1 METPNIGRLLTHAAR
16 AHTTSSLHYRT
27 ETGVRQSSYAELLDE
42 ALRVLTGLRRH
53 GLRPKDNVLVLLDEA
68 ASFLPTFWACV
79 LGGFVPCP
87 LPPSAKDA
95 DREQHQHLHE
105 LLGRPLLVA
114 GERLPLPDVRIATFE
129 ELSRHEPATGT
140 YDAGPDDVAVLMPTS
155 GSTGRPKAV
164 ILTHGNL
171 MASMA
176 AKNGFHRLTSADVT
190 LNWIGFDHV
199 AALLECHLLPVFAG
213 ASQVHV
219 SPSVILNAPLD
230 FLRLIARHRVTVTFA
245 PNFLL
250 GLLNSDRYRV
260 PADVDLS
267 CLRHIVS
274 GGEAV
279 PCATGTAF
287 LEKFGLPPGV
297 LWPAFGMTETCAG
310 SVYSLDFPDGDQ
322 GQEFAAV
329 GRPVENLDMRISDT
343 GELQLRG
350 PMITPG
356 YYRNKE
362 ATRAAFTEDGWLR
375 TGDIGRV
382 DDGRLTLI
390 GRDKDS
396 IIVNGV
402 NYYSQDIETVLHQ
415 LDGVAPSYVAAF
427 PIRPPGSD
435 TEQLVIA
442 FSPTTDDDRALFRV
456 LTAVRSTV
464 VMHWA
469 FRPALVI
476 PLPQEAFT
484 KNSLGKISRATLRAK
499 LAAGQF
505 ADVIARTADLVRRH
519 QGAYEPPRTPTEE
532 ALVEIYADLFDMKPD
547 DISATADF
555 FDLGGTSL
563 DLLRLRRAV
572 SDRLDVPEVEISTL
586 LTAPT
591 VRALAESISG
601 EARAYDPVV
610 AMRDDGDKAPFFCV
624 HPGAGDV
631 LALLD
636 LSRYFAGDRPF
647 YALRARGFNEGETPF
662 ATHAEMLA
670 VYTAAIQ
677 ARQPHGPYA
686 LAGYSSGSIVA
697 YAIAQELQAR
707 GEQVAFFGCIDFPP
721 LLRPL
726 LSGLDFPVTISVLA
740 LFLGLITPEQSRKLP
755 TELRGLPTREQLAQ
769 VVRAASERRLLELD
783 MDAEKFTNWMTLA
796 ESLKAVRAEYD
807 PSGTLPQ
814 ITVFHGAE
822 PPPLPIFDDM
832 PADEAKVLWLEL
844 LHGWDKFSDQPVRY
858 FQVPGEHHMLTTRPH
873 AVTLQARLRRQIDT
887 CLGDA
892 TPA

>member
-1 METPNIGRLLTHAAR
+1 MEMPNIGRLLTNAAR
-16 AHTTSSLHYRT
+16 AHSTSTLHYRS
-27 ETGVRQSSYAELLDE
+27 ETGLRRSGYPELLDE

-53 GLRPKDNVLVLLDEA
+53 GLRPNDNVLLLLDEA
-68 ASFLPTFWACV
+68 EAFLPTFWACV

-87 LPPSAKDA
+87 LPQSTKDA
-95 DREQHQHLHE
+95 DRDQHRHMHE
-105 LLGRPLLVA
+105 LLGRPLLVT
-114 GERLPLPDVRIATFE
+114 GERFPLPDVRVAAFE
-129 ELSRHEPATGT
+129 ELLRHEPATDT

-164 ILTHGNL
+164 MLTHGNL
-171 MASMA
+171 TASMA
-176 AKNGFHRLTSADVT
+176 AKNGFHRLTPADVT

-219 SPSVILNAPLD
+219 TPSAILDDPLD
-230 FLRLIARHRVTVTFA
+230 FLQLIARHRVTVTFT

-250 GLLNSDRYRV
+250 GLLNSDRYRL

-267 CLRHIVS
+267 SLRHIVS

-287 LEKFGLPPGV
+287 LEKFGLPRGL

-310 SVYSLDFPDGDQ
+310 SVYSLDFPDADRGR
-322 GQEFAAV
+322 EFAAV
-329 GRPVENLDMRISDT
+329 GRPVANLDMRISDA
-343 GELQLRG
+343 GELQFRG

-356 YYRNKE
+356 YYRNEE
-362 ATRAAFTEDGWLR
+362 ATRAAFTDDGWFR
-375 TGDIGRV
+375 TGDIGHI

-402 NYYSQDIETVLHQ
+402 NYYSHDIETALHQ
-415 LDGVAPSYVAAF
+415 LDGVAPSHVAAF
-427 PIRPPGSD
+427 PTRPPGGD

-442 FSPTTDDDRALFRV
+442 FHPTTDDDRVLFSV

-469 FRPALVI
+469 FRPALVL
-476 PLPQEAFT
+476 PLPREEFV
-484 KNSLGKISRATLRAK
+484 KNSLGKISRSTLRAK
-499 LAAGQF
+499 LEAGGF
-505 ADVIARTADLVRRH
+505 ADAVARAADLVRRH
-519 QGAYEPPRTPTEE
+519 QGEYAPPRTPTEE

-547 DISATADF
+547 EISATADF

-572 SDRLDVPEVEISTL
+572 STRLDGPDVETSTL
-586 LTAPT
+586 LAAPT
-591 VRALAESISG
+591 VRALADSITG
-601 EARAYDPVV
+601 GARGYDPVV
-610 AMRDDGDKAPFFCV
+610 PMRDDGDKAPFFCV

-647 YALRARGFNEGETPF
+647 YALRARGFDEGEEPF
-662 ATHAEMLA
+662 ATHADMIA
-670 VYTAAIQ
+670 AYTAAIQ

-697 YAIAQELQAR
+697 FAIAQELRSR
-707 GEQVAFFGCIDFPP
+707 GERVAFFGSIDFPP

-755 TELRGLPTREQLAQ
+755 TTLRGLPAQEQLAE
-769 VVRAASERRLLELD
+769 VIGAASQRRLRELD
-783 MDAEKFTNWMTLA
+783 MDLEKFTNWMTLA

-807 PSGTLPQ
+807 PSGTLPE

-822 PPPLPIFDDM
+822 PPPLPMFDDV

-844 LHGWDKFSDQPVRY
+844 LHGWDKFADRPVRY
-858 FQVPGEHHMLTTRPH
+858 VQVPGEHHMLTTRPH
-873 AVTLQARLRRQIDT
+873 VVTLQARMRREIDR
-887 CLGDA
+887 CMGDA
-892 TPA
+892 SPA